1 MGTITVEEPKSVV
14 ETVEKYECDSCGS
27 VEDSAS
33 DMYTVFVHEGSV
45 EPEDVVTV
53 SGNNFMGD
61 VEVSRTELERQLLLC
76 EHCSAEPSNTQLE
89 QSAASSSTTISV
101 FIVFSAASL
110 GLFVYHL
117 LSLTPEILRL
127 APHDNGAANIIIA
140 ILFSFVFIAL
150 VSLLSF
156 ISVGYFIDAL
166 LQKSPF
172 NSMDITVEKK
182 QE

>member
-33 DMYTVFVHEGSV
+33 DMYTVFVHEGNV
-45 EPEDVVTV
+45 EPEDVATV
-53 SGNNFMGD
+53 SGHNFMGAQK
-61 VEVSRTELERQLLLC
+61 VSHTEPERTRLLC

-89 QSAASSSTTISV
+89 QSAATSSTTISA
-101 FIVFSAASL
+101 FIVFSTASL

-127 APHDNGAANIIIA
+127 TPLANGMTNIMIVII
-140 ILFSFVFIAL
+140 LSFVFIAL

-156 ISVGYFIDAL
+156 ISVRHIVDAL
-166 LQKSPF
+166 LQTSPF
-172 NSMDITVEKK
+172 SSMDITVEKK

>member
-14 ETVEKYECDSCGS
+14 ESVEKYECDSCGS

-45 EPEDVVTV
+45 EPEDVATV
-53 SGNNFMGD
+53 SGHNFMGAQK
-61 VEVSRTELERQLLLC
+61 VSHTEPERTRLLC

-89 QSAASSSTTISV
+89 QSAVTSSTTISA
-101 FIVFSAASL
+101 FIVFSTASL

-117 LSLTPEILRL
+117 LSLTPELL
-127 APHDNGAANIIIA
+127 LLTPPASGVTDIIIDL
-140 ILFSFVFIAL
+140 LFSFVFIAFG
-150 VSLLSF
+150 SLLSF
-156 ISVGYFIDAL
+156 ISVAHFIHAL
-166 LQKSPF
+166 LQISPF

>member
-33 DMYTVFVHEGSV
+33 DMYTVFVHEGSM
-45 EPEDVVTV
+45 EPEDVATV
-53 SGNNFMGD
+53 SGHNFMGAPK
-61 VEVSRTELERQLLLC
+61 VSHEEPERTRLLC

-89 QSAASSSTTISV
+89 QSAATSSTTISA
-101 FIVFSAASL
+101 FIVFSTASL

-117 LSLTPEILRL
+117 LSLTPKILRL
-127 APHDNGAANIIIA
+127 APPGNGVANIIIA
-140 ILFSFVFIAL
+140 ILFSFVFIL
-150 VSLLSF
+150 ITSILSY
-156 ISVGYFIDAL
+156 VVL
-166 LQKSPF
+166 NNMLQTIPF